1 MKKVYRFWILI
12 FGWLRLGLPKVGFIS
27 GKKSW
32 RTILEIIFA
41 NNRKSRAINF
51 IQMFKQII
59 THFVGWFTECI
70 WNQNFSLFY
79 NVCGAI
85 KILFELAAN
94 AFFSI
99 NASSLFRTL
108 MKKDY
113 NQEKFKLNH
122 NVVMKLLQ
130 KKLRKSW

>member
-1 MKKVYRFWILI
+1 M
-12 FGWLRLGLPKVGFIS
+12 
-27 GKKSW
+27 
-32 RTILEIIFA
+32 
-41 NNRKSRAINF
+41 
-51 IQMFKQII
+51 
-59 THFVGWFTECI
+59 
-70 WNQNFSLFY
+70 NQNYSLFY

-85 KILFELAAN
+85 NILFELAAN

>member
-1 MKKVYRFWILI
+1 MH
-12 FGWLRLGLPKVGFIS
+12 
-27 GKKSW
+27 
-32 RTILEIIFA
+32 
-41 NNRKSRAINF
+41 
-51 IQMFKQII
+51 M
-59 THFVGWFTECI
+59 
-70 WNQNFSLFY
+70 NQNFSLFY

-85 KILFELAAN
+85 NILFELAAN

-130 KKLRKSW
+130 KSWGKVGNRAETKMRMELSIEIHTDNWDYNIFSTEHSW

>member
-1 MKKVYRFWILI
+1 MNYANYHIVLNGEKKIAINVLSSRITYYT
-12 FGWLRLGLPKVGFIS
+12 S
-27 GKKSW
+27 NH
-32 RTILEIIFA
+32 FA
-41 NNRKSRAINF
+41 KNRKSRAFNP
-51 IQMFKQII
+51 IQMFEQII
-59 THFVGWFTECI
+59 THFGSSFTECI
-70 WNQNFSLFY
+70 WYQNFSLFY

-85 KILFELAAN
+85 NILFELAAS

-130 KKLRKSW
+130 KRLRKSW